1 MVVPGNN
8 YNQKTR
14 TASVEYVW
22 FKLIQNMTIV
32 VEEKV
37 DILMISISYADWS
50 TSPWNID
57 AVVAFAFEQSLK
69 NMP

>member
-14 TASVEYVW
+14 TTSMEYVW
-22 FKLIQNMTIV
+22 FKLVQNMTIV

-50 TSPWNID
+50 ITPWNID

-69 NMP
+69 NIP